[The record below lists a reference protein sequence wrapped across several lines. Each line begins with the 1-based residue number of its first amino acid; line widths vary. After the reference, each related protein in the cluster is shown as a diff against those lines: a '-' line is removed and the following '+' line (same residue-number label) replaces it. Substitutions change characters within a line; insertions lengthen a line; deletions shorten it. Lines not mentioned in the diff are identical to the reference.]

1 MKEQI
6 RKTPV
11 NVMKK
16 KKKQKGT
23 VLYLYCPIWSPLAT
37 CGHLNLLLKLNLK
50 FSSSLVLAIFQVL
63 NSHR

>member
-6 RKTPV
+6 RMTPV

-16 KKKQKGT
+16 KKAKGNCSIS
-23 VLYLYCPIWSPLAT
+23 VLSNMVTTGYMWPFEFK
-37 CGHLNLLLKLNLK
+37 LLKLNLK